1 MITVLSF
8 LLASLERGFSED
20 LKRMLEPAFF
30 DLVQGRNELKSY
42 KLEEFR
48 KGLGVD
54 FDVVLKILSEDIV
67 HAFLLFVGIH

>member
-8 LLASLERGFSED
+8 LLASLERGLSED
-20 LKRMLEPAFF
+20 LKWMLEPAFF

-54 FDVVLKILSEDIV
+54 FDVVLKILSEDIDSQKS
-67 HAFLLFVGIH
+67 